1 MAAHAAG
8 LEGVWLTFPNQ
19 EFSDRLKNKL
29 NLPDYIRPVTY
40 VDVGYGDQTPHPP
53 LRWEVKDTILANI

>member
-1 MAAHAAG
+1 MKR
-8 LEGVWLTFPNQ
+8 PNQ
-19 EFSDRLKNKL
+19 EFSDRLKNRL

-53 LRWEVKDTILANI
+53 LRWEVKDTILASI